1 LAQNNS
7 IIFTPQSPRFQN
19 KLGRANISHSTMFN
33 KCLAIA
39 FLTMCTTTTS
49 AVTTND
55 PQLRGNDPNA
65 KADLTPLN
73 QLKDAAATIGNNH
86 CNSNSNPGP
95 CPPPTK
101 SNTRR

>member
-1 LAQNNS
+1 
-7 IIFTPQSPRFQN
+7 
-19 KLGRANISHSTMFN
+19 MFN
-33 KCLAIA
+33 KCMAIA

-73 QLKDAAATIGNNH
+73 QLKDAAATIGE
-86 CNSNSNPGP
+86 
-95 CPPPTK
+95 
-101 SNTRR
+101 

>member
-1 LAQNNS
+1 LAQNNRS
-7 IIFTPQSPRFQN
+7 LLSTYDPKI

-33 KCLAIA
+33 KCMAIA

-73 QLKDAAATIGNNH
+73 QLKDAAATIGKSNNH

-95 CPPPTK
+95 CPP
-101 SNTRR
+101 NRV

>member
-1 LAQNNS
+1 
-7 IIFTPQSPRFQN
+7 
-19 KLGRANISHSTMFN
+19 M
-33 KCLAIA
+33 AIA

-73 QLKDAAATIGNNH
+73 QLKDAAATIG
-86 CNSNSNPGP
+86 
-95 CPPPTK
+95 K
-101 SNTRR
+101 